1 MAGETCPICG
11 GLFVVAGSGRAV
23 VYHCPH
29 CDRDYDEVDLRI
41 ARATRAREYA
51 AAYKAGLEA
60 AAAEVATMTDANG
73 VDYDAAL
80 EMCDAIR
87 DLPVEANDGKE

>member
-1 MAGETCPICG
+1 MRYPDDPDETPMLTCRTCGLVWDRKYLDMAHET
-11 GLFVVAGSGRAV
+11 A
-23 VYHCPH
+23 
-29 CDRDYDEVDLRI
+29 
-41 ARATRAREYA
+41 AREYA